1 MHWVG
6 ESMKDS
12 RRYRR
17 YTRSAAGNVFAFGGL
32 ILMGLF
38 TILPLIYSLV
48 TSFKP
53 LEELMIFPPRFFVTR
68 PTLQNYTE
76 LPNIISSLSVP
87 LSRYVF
93 NSLFVSILTTF
104 LHIVV
109 ASMAAFVISKGKFKG
124 LKLIFWLVQFSLLY
138 TAYTLEVPRYL
149 IYSKLGMVDTYW
161 IYILPYL
168 PSTMGVFLIKQ
179 YMDGSVPDAL
189 IEAAYIDGANDLQIF
204 WRIVMPIA
212 KPAWLTLCLFAFRDL
227 WSMQPAGTIFTEEL
241 KMLPNVMSTIIS
253 GGIARSGSA
262 MAATVILMI
271 PPIIVYL
278 VSQSNVMET
287 MSSAGIK

>member
-1 MHWVG
+1 MK
-6 ESMKDS
+6 ESRTYK
-12 RRYRR
+12 RF
-17 YTRSAAGNVFAFGGL
+17 TRSTAGNVFAFGGL

-38 TILPLIYSLV
+38 TILPMIYSV
-48 TSFKP
+48 ATSLKP
-53 LEELMIFPPRFFVTR
+53 LEELMIFPPRFIVTR
-68 PTLQNYTE
+68 PTIQNYTE

-93 NSLFVSILTTF
+93 NSLFVSVFTTA
-104 LHIVV
+104 LHIIV
-109 ASMAAFVISKGKFKG
+109 ASMAAFVISKGKFRG
-124 LKLIFWLVQFSLLY
+124 LGVIFWIIQFSLLY
-138 TAYTLEVPRYL
+138 NTYTLAVPQYL
-149 IYSKLGMVDTYW
+149 IFSKLGMVDTYL

-204 WRIVMPIA
+204 WRIVMPIS

-262 MAATVILMI
+262 MAATVLLMI

-278 VSQSNVMET
+278 ISQSNVMET

>member
-1 MHWVG
+1 MK
-6 ESMKDS
+6 ESRTYK
-12 RRYRR
+12 RF
-17 YTRSAAGNVFAFGGL
+17 TRSTAGNVFAFGGL
-32 ILMGLF
+32 MLMGLF
-38 TILPLIYSLV
+38 TILPMIYSVV
-48 TSFKP
+48 TSLKP
-53 LEELMIFPPRFFVTR
+53 LEELMIFPPRFIVTR
-68 PTLQNYTE
+68 PTIQNYTE

-87 LSRYVF
+87 LSRYIF
-93 NSLFVSILTTF
+93 NSLFVSVFTTV
-104 LHIVV
+104 LHIIV
-109 ASMAAFVISKGKFKG
+109 ASMAAFVISKGKFRG
-124 LKLIFWLVQFSLLY
+124 LGVIFWIIQFSLLY
-138 TAYTLEVPRYL
+138 NTYTLAVPQYL
-149 IYSKLGMVDTYW
+149 IFSKLGMVDTYW

-189 IEAAYIDGANDLQIF
+189 IEAAHIDGANDLQIF
-204 WRIVMPIA
+204 WRIVMPIS

-262 MAATVILMI
+262 MAATVLLMI

-278 VSQSNVMET
+278 ISQSNVMET

>member
-1 MHWVG
+1 MK
-6 ESMKDS
+6 ESRTYK
-12 RRYRR
+12 RF
-17 YTRSAAGNVFAFGGL
+17 TRSTAGNVFAFGGL
-32 ILMGLF
+32 MLMGLF
-38 TILPLIYSLV
+38 TILPMIYSVV
-48 TSFKP
+48 TSLKP
-53 LEELMIFPPRFFVTR
+53 LEELMIFPPRFIVTR
-68 PTLQNYTE
+68 PTIQNYTE

-87 LSRYVF
+87 LSRYIF
-93 NSLFVSILTTF
+93 NSLFVSVFTTV
-104 LHIVV
+104 LHIIV
-109 ASMAAFVISKGKFKG
+109 ASMAAFVISKGKFRG
-124 LKLIFWLVQFSLLY
+124 LGVIFWIIQFSLLY
-138 TAYTLEVPRYL
+138 NTYTLAVPQYL
-149 IYSKLGMVDTYW
+149 IFSKLGMVDTYW

-204 WRIVMPIA
+204 WRIVMPIS
-212 KPAWLTLCLFAFRDL
+212 KPAWLTLGLFAFRDL

-262 MAATVILMI
+262 MAATVLLMI

-278 VSQSNVMET
+278 ISQSNVMET

>member
-1 MHWVG
+1 MK
-6 ESMKDS
+6 ESRTYK
-12 RRYRR
+12 RF
-17 YTRSAAGNVFAFGGL
+17 TRSTAGNVFAFGGL
-32 ILMGLF
+32 MLMGLF
-38 TILPLIYSLV
+38 TILPMIYSVV
-48 TSFKP
+48 TSLKP
-53 LEELMIFPPRFFVTR
+53 LEELMIFPPRFIVTR
-68 PTLQNYTE
+68 PTIQNYTE

-87 LSRYVF
+87 LSRYIF
-93 NSLFVSILTTF
+93 NSLFVSVFTTV
-104 LHIVV
+104 LHIIV
-109 ASMAAFVISKGKFKG
+109 ASMAAFVISKGKFRG
-124 LKLIFWLVQFSLLY
+124 LGVIFWIIQFSLLY
-138 TAYTLEVPRYL
+138 NTYTLAVPQYL
-149 IYSKLGMVDTYW
+149 IFSKLGMVDTYW

-204 WRIVMPIA
+204 WRIVMPIS

-262 MAATVILMI
+262 MAATVLLMI

-278 VSQSNVMET
+278 ISQSNVMET

>member
-1 MHWVG
+1 
-6 ESMKDS
+6 MKEN

-32 ILMGLF
+32 IIMGVF

-53 LEELMIFPPRFFVTR
+53 LEELMIFPPRFIVIR

-87 LSRYVF
+87 LSRYIF
-93 NSLFVSILTTF
+93 NSFFVSVLTTF
-104 LHIVV
+104 LHIIV

-124 LKLIFWLVQFSLLY
+124 LKVIFWLVQFSLLY

-149 IYSKLGMVDTYW
+149 IYSKLQMVDTYW

-168 PSTMGVFLIKQ
+168 PSTMGVFLIK
-179 YMDGSVPDAL
+179 
-189 IEAAYIDGANDLQIF
+189 
-204 WRIVMPIA
+204 
-212 KPAWLTLCLFAFRDL
+212 
-227 WSMQPAGTIFTEEL
+227 
-241 KMLPNVMSTIIS
+241 
-253 GGIARSGSA
+253 
-262 MAATVILMI
+262 
-271 PPIIVYL
+271 
-278 VSQSNVMET
+278 
-287 MSSAGIK
+287 

>member
-1 MHWVG
+1 
-6 ESMKDS
+6 
-12 RRYRR
+12 
-17 YTRSAAGNVFAFGGL
+17 
-32 ILMGLF
+32 
-38 TILPLIYSLV
+38 
-48 TSFKP
+48 
-53 LEELMIFPPRFFVTR
+53 
-68 PTLQNYTE
+68 
-76 LPNIISSLSVP
+76 
-87 LSRYVF
+87 
-93 NSLFVSILTTF
+93 
-104 LHIVV
+104 
-109 ASMAAFVISKGKFKG
+109 MAAFVISKGKFKG
-124 LKLIFWLVQFSLLY
+124 LKIIFWLVQFSLLY

-179 YMDGSVPDAL
+179 YMDGSIPDAL
-189 IEAAYIDGANDLQIF
+189 IEASYIDGANDLQIF
-204 WRIVMPIA
+204 WRIIMPIA

>member
-1 MHWVG
+1 
-6 ESMKDS
+6 MKQKL
-12 RRYRR
+12 RYKRF
-17 YTRSAAGNVFAFGGL
+17 TRSRVGNVIAFGGL
-32 ILMGLF
+32 ILAGSF
-38 TILPLIYSLV
+38 TILPLIYSVV

-68 PTLQNYTE
+68 PTIQNYTE
-76 LPNIISSLSVP
+76 LPTIISSLSVP
-87 LSRYVF
+87 LTRYIF
-93 NSLFVSILTTF
+93 NSVFVSVFTTI
-104 LHIVV
+104 LHILV
-109 ASMAAFVISKGKFKG
+109 ASSAAFALSKGKFKG
-124 LKLIFWLVQFSLLY
+124 LNVIFWLVQFSLLFS
-138 TAYTLEVPRYL
+138 TYTLEIPRYL
-149 IYSKLGMVDTYW
+149 IYSKLGMVDTYL

-179 YMDGSVPDAL
+179 FMDGSIPDPL
-189 IEAAYIDGANDLQIF
+189 IEAAHIDGANDLQIF
-204 WRIVMPIA
+204 WRIVMPNA

-227 WSMQPAGTIFTEEL
+227 WSMQPSGTIFSEEL
-241 KMLPNVMSTIIS
+241 KMLPNVMSTISS

-262 MAATVILMI
+262 MAAIVILMI

>member
-1 MHWVG
+1 
-6 ESMKDS
+6 MKEIP
-12 RRYRR
+12 RYKRF
-17 YTRSAAGNVFAFGGL
+17 TRSRAGNVFAFGGL

-38 TILPLIYSLV
+38 TILPLIYSVV

-53 LEELMIFPPRFFVTR
+53 LEELMIFPPKFFVTR

-87 LSRYVF
+87 LSRYIF
-93 NSLFVSILTTF
+93 NSIFVSVLTTF
-104 LHIVV
+104 LHIIV

-124 LKLIFWLVQFSLLY
+124 LGIIFLVVQFSLLY
-138 TAYTLEVPRYL
+138 NTYTLATPQY
-149 IYSKLGMVDTYW
+149 IIFSKLHLIDTYSV
-161 IYILPYL
+161 YILPYL

-189 IEAAYIDGANDLQIF
+189 IEAARIDGANDFRIYYQ
-204 WRIVMPIA
+204 IVMPIA
-212 KPAWLTLCLFAFRDL
+212 KPAWMTLCLFAFRDL
-227 WSMQPAGTIFTEEL
+227 WSMQPTGKIFTEEL
-241 KMLPNVMSTIIS
+241 KMLPNVMSTIVN

-271 PPIIVYL
+271 PPIVVYL
-278 VSQSNVMET
+278 ISQSNVMET

>member
-1 MHWVG
+1 
-6 ESMKDS
+6 MKQEL
-12 RRYRR
+12 RYKRF
-17 YTRSAAGNVFAFGGL
+17 TRSKAGNVIAFGGL
-32 ILMGLF
+32 ILAGLF

-68 PTLQNYTE
+68 PTIQNYTE
-76 LPNIISSLSVP
+76 LPNIIASLSVP
-87 LSRYVF
+87 LSRYIF
-93 NSLFVSILTTF
+93 NSVFVSVFTTF
-104 LHIVV
+104 LHIIV
-109 ASMAAFVISKGKFKG
+109 ASMAAFVLSKGKFRG
-124 LKLIFWLVQFSLLY
+124 LNLIFWLVQFSLLFS
-138 TAYTLEVPRYL
+138 TYTLEIPRYL
-149 IYSKLGMVDTYW
+149 IYSKIGMVDTYL

-179 YMDGSVPDAL
+179 FMDGSIPDPL
-189 IEAAYIDGANDLQIF
+189 IEAAHIDGANDLQIY
-204 WRIVMPIA
+204 WRIVMPNA

-227 WSMQPAGTIFTEEL
+227 WSMQPSGTIFSEEL
-241 KMLPNVMSTIIS
+241 KMLPNVMSTISS

-278 VSQSNVMET
+278 ISQSNVMET

>member
-1 MHWVG
+1 
-6 ESMKDS
+6 MKEN

-17 YTRSAAGNVFAFGGL
+17 FTRSRAGNAFAFLGL

-38 TILPLIYSLV
+38 TVLPLIYSVV

-53 LEELMIFPPRFFVTR
+53 LEELMIFPPRFFVIR
-68 PTLQNYTE
+68 PTFQNYTE

-93 NSLFVSILTTF
+93 NSVFVSVLTTF
-104 LHIVV
+104 LHIIV
-109 ASMAAFVISKGKFKG
+109 ASMAAFVLSKGKFRG
-124 LKLIFWLVQFSLLY
+124 LKLIFWFVQFSLLY
-138 TAYTLEVPRYL
+138 TAYTLEIPRYL
-149 IYSKLGMVDTYW
+149 IYSKLSMVDTYW
-161 IYILPYL
+161 IYILPYI

-189 IEAAYIDGANDLQIF
+189 IEAAYIDGANDLHIF
-204 WRIVMPIA
+204 WRIIMPIA
-212 KPAWLTLCLFAFRDL
+212 KPAWMTLCLFAFRDL

-262 MAATVILMI
+262 MAATVLLMI

>member
-1 MHWVG
+1 MR
-6 ESMKDS
+6 EKKQYK
-12 RRYRR
+12 RF
-17 YTRSAAGNVFAFGGL
+17 TRSKAGNVIVFTGL

-38 TILPLIYSLV
+38 AVLPLAYSV
-48 TSFKP
+48 ITSFKP
-53 LEELMIFPPRFFVTR
+53 LEELMIFPPRFFVVR

-93 NSLFVSILTTF
+93 NSFFVSILTTT
-104 LHIVV
+104 LHIIV
-109 ASMAAFVISKGKFKG
+109 ASMAAFVLSKGKFKG
-124 LKLIFWLVQFSLLY
+124 LGFIFWLVQFSLLY
-138 TAYTLEVPRYL
+138 TAYTLEIPRYL
-149 IYSKLGMVDTYW
+149 IYSKLSMIDTYW

-189 IEAAYIDGANDLQIF
+189 IEAAHIDGANDLQIY
-204 WRIVMPIA
+204 WKIIMPIV
-212 KPAWLTLCLFAFRDL
+212 KPAWMTLCLFSFRDL
-227 WSMQPAGTIFTEEL
+227 WSLQPSGTIFTEEL
-241 KMLPNVMSTIIS
+241 KMLPNVMSTIVN

-262 MAATVILMI
+262 MATTVLLMI
-271 PPIIVYL
+271 PPIVVYL

>member
-1 MHWVG
+1 
-6 ESMKDS
+6 MKET
-12 RRYRR
+12 RRYKRF
-17 YTRSAAGNVFAFGGL
+17 TRSRAGNVVAFGGL
-32 ILMGLF
+32 IIMGLF
-38 TILPLIYSLV
+38 TILPLIYSV
-48 TSFKP
+48 ITSFKP
-53 LEELMIFPPRFFVTR
+53 LEELLVFPPQFFVTR
-68 PTLQNYTE
+68 PTLQNYIE
-76 LPNIISSLSVP
+76 LPNIIASLSVP

-93 NSLFVSILTTF
+93 NSLFVSVFTTF
-104 LHIVV
+104 LHIIV

-124 LKLIFWLVQFSLLY
+124 LNIIFWLVQFSLLY

-149 IYSKLGMVDTYW
+149 IYSKLGMIDSYW

-189 IEAAYIDGANDLQIF
+189 IEASYIDGANDLQIF
-204 WRIVMPIA
+204 WRIIIPIA
-212 KPAWLTLCLFAFRDL
+212 KPALLTLCLFAFRDL
-227 WSMQPAGTIFTEEL
+227 WSMQPTGTIFSEEL
-241 KMLPNVMSTIIS
+241 KMLPNVMSTIIN

-262 MAATVILMI
+262 MAATVLLMI
-271 PPIIVYL
+271 PPIIVYM